1 MIRSEER
8 WRLEQQEAVQREA
21 PKPADARP
29 EAKPERRGGRILSR
43 LPFRPSE
50 PSDPGSFNALL
61 KVIKNRNSK
70 ADTRQ
75 VQRAYAFA
83 EEAHR
88 GQQRLTGEAFIEH
101 PVAVATILA

>member
-1 MIRSEER
+1 MVVSEER
-8 WRLEQQEAVQREA
+8 ARLEQQEAVKHQEGAKQEA
-21 PKPADARP
+21 
-29 EAKPERRGGRILSR
+29 AKPERRGNRILSR

-88 GQQRLTGEAFIEH
+88 GQQRLTGEDFIEH
-101 PVAVATILA
+101 P